1 MSLGKLLTSG
11 KSLVGLH
18 NPEGR
23 YEMRTKN
30 LLPKF
35 GSEKNPFST
44 VKPQSLQPEL
54 VEKIPTIA
62 RSRTMTPAEIAAAR
76 LKETKRLPL
85 VTAIKSPAAAAPGIS
100 FKTKALGWIREQ
112 LKRVNLRSWWPA
124 RKSRTVKSAAMP
136 FGKAPVQAELSLD
149 KVKVLRNDLSE
160 GDLEVVPVKIS
171 MKVKSESVE
180 QPAVLAE
187 ETAELIKT

>member
-11 KSLVGLH
+11 KCLVGLQDA
-18 NPEGR
+18 EGR

-35 GSEKNPFST
+35 GSDKNPFSRT
-44 VKPQSLQPEL
+44 KPQSLQSSV

-62 RSRTMTPAEIAAAR
+62 RTMTTAEITAAQ
-76 LKETKRLPL
+76 LKETKRLPV
-85 VTAIKSPAAAAPGIS
+85 VTAIKTTEPMISKVALPAR
-100 FKTKALGWIREQ
+100 ALGW
-112 LKRVNLRSWWPA
+112 LKEWTKQARLLSGKFRRRSKTTPPA
-124 RKSRTVKSAAMP
+124 ALPS
-136 FGKAPVQAELSLD
+136 GKAPVQVELSLD
-149 KVKVLRNDLSE
+149 KIKVVRNDLSD

-171 MKVKSESVE
+171 VKSKTEAIVQSAEPV
-180 QPAVLAE
+180 E